1 MQLIVILEPIHEEAD
16 TCKYLQASVN
26 PTIMDALFELTKQRP
41 QDPVLWLA
49 NYLMKHNPFKPQV
62 GSASPES
69 LAKIA
74 EIERKMKEFE
84 LERDIEET
92 NEETQDEE
100 VTCDDNE
107 SVQISEK

>member
-1 MQLIVILEPIHEEAD
+1 MILEPIHVEAE
-16 TCKYLQASVN
+16 TCQYLQASVN
-26 PTIMDALFELTKQRP
+26 ATLMDALYELTKQRP

-84 LERDIEET
+84 LERDIQETDDIEEDGH
-92 NEETQDEE
+92 EASII
-100 VTCDDNE
+100 CDGGDNSIE
-107 SVQISEK
+107 SLEK